1 MPNRLTGAARLH
13 VVAVFFNHYRS
24 KNLLLNFQRFAAHM
38 KDLGVT
44 LYIVEAVLN
53 DSDFEV
59 TEASNPYH
67 IQKRVKYELFRKEN
81 LQNIGVHRAIELHSD
96 EVKYLAMIDAD
107 ITFVNPNI
115 VEDTIAQ
122 LQRHKVVQMWS
133 TAFDLDPNGDPLV
146 FAPKNVSTIK
156 SFAHC
161 YETVGFDNASQDG
174 YSVERHPGYCWAYR
188 RSVWDEVGGFLDVS
202 ILGTADHQMAWAC
215 VGDVNVG
222 IHGGTSDNYKLRVTE
237 HLTKFKNVVA
247 GDVGAVRGLILHSWH
262 GTKES
267 RRYIERWS
275 IMIDNNFEPDYDLVR
290 RHDGLIEL
298 SERTPQLRNGI
309 RRYFAIRNDDCNVTQ
324 DFFKLKL

>member
-1 MPNRLTGAARLH
+1 MPNRLTGPARLH

-44 LYIVEAVLN
+44 LYTVEAVLN

-81 LQNIGVHRAIELHSD
+81 LQNIGVHRAIELHGD
-96 EVKYLAMIDAD
+96 DVKYLAMIDAD
-107 ITFVNPNI
+107 ITFVNQNI

-122 LQRHKVVQMWS
+122 LQRNKVVQMWS
-133 TAFDLDPNGDPLV
+133 QAVDLGPDGNPLV
-146 FAPKNVSTIK
+146 FPEKGGSVLK

-161 YETVGFDNASQDG
+161 YETVGLDPKEAHYNL
-174 YSVERHPGYCWAYR
+174 YRHPGYAWAYR
-188 RSVWDEVGGFLDVS
+188 RSVWDAMDGFLDVS
-202 ILGTADHQMAWAC
+202 ILGTADHQMAWAF
-215 VGDVNVG
+215 VGNLTIG
-222 IHGGTSDNYKLRVTE
+222 IHGETSDNYKLRVTE
-237 HLTKFKNVVA
+237 HLTKISTAVG
-247 GDVGAVRGLILHSWH
+247 GDVGSVRGMVLHHWH

-267 RRYIERWS
+267 RRYGERWS
-275 IMIDNNFEPDYDLVR
+275 VFTENNFEPDFDLVR

-298 SERTPQLRNGI
+298 SDRSPQLRGSI
-309 RRYFAIRNDDCNVTQ
+309 RRYMSLRNDDCNVTQ